1 MKKLALVAAVGLA
14 LSGCG
19 GSGDGG
25 SSTPQPVVKPSAAI
39 GTVESVN
46 DEASTITVNGYTYR
60 VSEVMYGG
68 KQTNLASVKLNM
80 MVQVGSGQEKSSS
93 APVVVT
99 LEPTM
104 TGHINIVDKNAGKFT
119 INGFELVYPGL
130 INSDIDSGDW
140 VMVSSLPAANNQY
153 KVLSV
158 VKFETSLSD
167 KDEVEGRIS
176 SIDLNKKEFKLG
188 ANVTVAYD
196 RIADL
201 QVGQW
206 VEAEGSFNGNV
217 FHASLVEVESYNQL
231 QGENDVEGIVT
242 WVNQD
247 QSAFELNYR
256 GTFIIDSKTC
266 FQNDDD
272 APCNPALIANLAVGS
287 EVEVTSVMGALNTP
301 VATHVEFEKPDWAD
315 DNEEDWNVNEF
326 ECSGWVANHKING
339 VDTATFDIDHCWN
352 DLNQT
357 IDNSSV
363 VVNSKTMFED
373 GLSFSNIANKHVEV
387 EGTIINNTN
396 VALEIEPRESDD

>member
-68 KQTNLASVKLNM
+68 KQTNLASVKPNM

-104 TGHINIVDKNAGKFT
+104 TGHIKIVDKNAGKFT
-119 INGFELVYPGL
+119 INGFELAYPEL

-217 FHASLVEVESYNQL
+217 FHASLVEIESYNQL

-242 WVNQD
+242 WVNQG

-287 EVEVTSVMGALNTP
+287 EVEVTSVMGTLNTP
-301 VATHVEFEKPDWAD
+301 VATHVEFEKPDWQMITKKIGTLMSS
-315 DNEEDWNVNEF
+315 NVLA
-326 ECSGWVANHKING
+326 G
-339 VDTATFDIDHCWN
+339 
-352 DLNQT
+352 
-357 IDNSSV
+357 
-363 VVNSKTMFED
+363 
-373 GLSFSNIANKHVEV
+373 
-387 EGTIINNTN
+387 
-396 VALEIEPRESDD
+396 